1 MTERKM
7 EGLAVKAFKIGDKIK
22 ELRQKHRYTIQD
34 MTAKT
39 GLPQN
44 ILTQIENNEIVP
56 PVATLLTLAT
66 ALQVGMVYFFQDTAG
81 SQKIAVTRKNERVRI
96 ERRPHHQNGEVN
108 YIYETLEAKKTN
120 KHMEPFIVEF
130 PRLDTA
136 DMIFVS
142 HKGEE
147 FLHVLEGK
155 LEFRSVEEVHVLDP
169 GDSIYFESDI
179 AHSFRCLGEQTAR
192 AIVVVYHKE

>member
-1 MTERKM
+1 MTEPTTA
-7 EGLAVKAFKIGDKIK
+7 GPAVNAFKIGDKIK
-22 ELRQKHRYTIQD
+22 ELRGKHRYTIQD
-34 MTAKT
+34 MSAKT
-39 GLPQN
+39 GLSQEE
-44 ILTQIENNEIVP
+44 LTRIENNEIVP

-66 ALQVGMVYFFQDTAG
+66 ALQVGMVYFFQETAG
-81 SQKIAVTRKNERVRI
+81 SGKIAVTRKNERVRI
-96 ERRPHHQNGEVN
+96 ERRPHHQKGEVN

-120 KHMEPFIVEF
+120 KHMEPFLVEF

-147 FLHVLEGK
+147 FLHVLEGR
-155 LEFRSVEEVHVLDP
+155 LEFRSVDQVHVLEP

-179 AHSFRCLGEQTAR
+179 AHSFRCLSDQTAR
-192 AIVVVYHKE
+192 AIVVVFHM

>member
-1 MTERKM
+1 MNEQHM
-7 EGLAVKAFKIGDKIK
+7 DGLAVKAFRIGDKIK
-22 ELRQKHRYTIQD
+22 ELRQKHRYTLQD

-39 GLPQN
+39 GLPQEM
-44 ILTQIENNEIVP
+44 LRQIENHEIIP

-81 SQKIAVTRKNERVRI
+81 SEKIAVTRKHERVRI
-96 ERRPHHQNGEVN
+96 ERRPHHQQGEVN

-130 PRLDTA
+130 PKLDTA

-147 FLHVLEGK
+147 FLHVLEGT
-155 LEFRSVEEVHVLDP
+155 LEFRSVDQVHVLNP

-179 AHSFRCLGEQTAR
+179 AHSFRCVGEESAR
-192 AIVVVYHKE
+192 AVVVVFHS